1 MAREWTPDHPDGL
14 AEPQV
19 TVVVHR
25 SGPSSPRRG
34 VRAAVVVAALLVIV
48 VAAISGL
55 PGGGSRRAGGLPGA
69 GGVPGA
75 GGSFGYP
82 FRCLSVAFAPDGSG
96 IAHAYVEHGGLCD
109 RYARYVSA
117 TFRRVDGGWRLTG
130 R

>member
-1 MAREWTPDHPDGL
+1 MPDHPDRT
-14 AEPQV
+14 AEQI

-25 SGPSSPRRG
+25 SRPSPPRRS
-34 VRAAVVVAALLVIV
+34 VRAAVAVMALLAVFGV
-48 VAAISGL
+48 LAITEL
-55 PGGGSRRAGGLPGA
+55 PAGGSERA

-117 TFRRVDGGWRLTG
+117 TFRRVDGRWRIIG